1 MLRIFSP
8 TDKTYTTNG
17 DKVIQPLKATVHK
30 EDNDA
35 YYLDLACGT
44 EYLAW
49 IKSGNIIVAD
59 TPQGAQPF
67 RILNPEI
74 THTKITCKCNHVFY
88 DSANYLIA
96 DSYVVDSTCNQALDH
111 LNAATEP
118 KSPFR
123 TVSDINTINSFRCV
137 RKSLYDAITT
147 VLGRWG
153 GHLVRDGWT
162 IGIRQSIGADNGV
175 VVRYGK
181 NLKTITATY
190 DWSDVCTKLLPE
202 GSDGILLNALDS
214 KQSIYMEAPKQYDL
228 PYVKTVQF
236 SQSDIKQENYKTP
249 DGKDDET
256 AYKRALI
263 ADLRQQAQKYLE
275 DNCVPKVNYKM
286 SANLEKITDIGDTI
300 EVIDE
305 RMGLD
310 MMTNVISFEYD
321 CIQGRYTSIEFGTFK
336 QTLSGL
342 MGTVQQTAT
351 NAAQQINNQTVS
363 TINGK
368 LNESEAKINSVLGGS
383 YVIYDGEQILVVDSL
398 PKESAHNVL
407 RINSTGISFSSNGIS
422 GDFTSAWTIDGTFN
436 MQSINVIN
444 LVADLIKGGTLTLGG
459 QDNSNGVMLVKS
471 AAGATLGR
479 LDNSGLTMWA
489 QDGSHIVISA
499 ANGLTG
505 YDSADKITYTARN
518 GVFSMSNGYVE
529 EDLTVGGKL
538 KMGEDAF
545 LTSAGAYPVG
555 AIYLSVND
563 TDPASLFGGT
573 WERISQGQSL
583 LGAGPNAL
591 AVNMWKRVS

>member
-1 MLRIFSP
+1 MLRIFSS

-17 DKVIQPLKATVHK
+17 DKVIQPLKATVRK

-35 YYLDLACGT
+35 YYLDLTCGT
-44 EYLAW
+44 EYLQW

-111 LNAATEP
+111 LNTATEP
-118 KSPFR
+118 KSPFK
-123 TVSDINTINSFRCV
+123 TISDINTINSFRCV
-137 RKSLYDAITT
+137 RKSLYEAITT
-147 VLGRWG
+147 VLERWG

-181 NLKTITATY
+181 NLKSIEASY
-190 DWSDVCTKLLPE
+190 DWSDVCTKILPE
-202 GSDGILLNALDS
+202 GANGLLLNALDG
-214 KQSIYMEAPKQYDL
+214 KQSIYMESSTKYDI
-228 PYVKTVQF
+228 PYCKTVQF
-236 SQSDIKQENYKTP
+236 SQSDIKQEDYKTP
-249 DGKDDET
+249 DGKHNDET
-256 AYKRALI
+256 AYKRACL
-263 ADLRQQAQKYLE
+263 ADLRQQAQKYLD

-286 SANLEKITDIGDTI
+286 SANLEKVTDIGDTI

-310 MMTNVISFEYD
+310 MLTHVISFEYD
-321 CIQGRYTSIEFGTFK
+321 CIQGRYTSIEFGNFK

-351 NAAQQINNQTVS
+351 DAAQAVNSQIVTTV
-363 TINGK
+363 NDR
-368 LNESEAKINSVLGGS
+368 LNESENKINNLYGGS

-407 RINSTGISFSSNGIS
+407 RINSAGIGFSSSGIS
-422 GDFTSAWTIDGTFN
+422 GSFTSAWTIDGTLN
-436 MQSINVIN
+436 MQNINVIN

-459 QDNSNGVMLVKS
+459 QDNGNGVMLVKS

-479 LDNSGLTMWA
+479 LDNGGLTMWA

-505 YDSADKITYTARN
+505 YDSVNKITYTARN
-518 GVFSMSNGYVE
+518 GVFSMRNGYVE
-529 EDLTVGGKL
+529 EGLAVGGKL
-538 KMGEDAF
+538 KIVPVTSGDNNGVAF
-545 LTSAGAYPVG
+545 VA
-555 AIYLSVND
+555 LS
-563 TDPASLFGGT
+563 
-573 WERISQGQSL
+573 
-583 LGAGPNAL
+583 
-591 AVNMWKRVS
+591 

>member
-30 EDNDA
+30 EDNDS

-44 EYLAW
+44 EYLPW

-111 LNAATEP
+111 LNTATEP
-118 KSPFR
+118 RSPFR
-123 TVSDINTINSFRCV
+123 TVSDINTISSFRCV
-137 RKSLYDAITT
+137 RKSLYEAITT
-147 VLGRWG
+147 VLERWG

-181 NLKTITATY
+181 NLKSIEASY
-190 DWSDVCTKLLPE
+190 DWGDVCTKILPE
-202 GSDGILLNALDS
+202 GANGLLLNALDG
-214 KQSIYMEAPKQYDL
+214 KQSIYMESSTQYDI
-228 PYVKTVQF
+228 PYCKTVQF
-236 SQSDIKQENYKTP
+236 SQSDIKQENYKTA
-249 DGKDDET
+249 DGKNDET
-256 AYKRALI
+256 AYKRVCL

-275 DNCVPKVNYKM
+275 ENCVPKVNYKM

-310 MMTNVISFEYD
+310 MMTHVISFEFD
-321 CIQGRYTSIEFGTFK
+321 CIQQRYTSIEFGTFK

-351 NAAQQINNQTVS
+351 DAAQAASSSIATTVKARLDESESKINNLV
-363 TINGK
+363 
-368 LNESEAKINSVLGGS
+368 GGS
-383 YVIYDGEQILVVDSL
+383 YVLYDGEQILVVDSL

-407 RINSTGISFSSNGIS
+407 RINSAGIGFSSSGINGS
-422 GDFTSAWTIDGTFN
+422 FTSAWTIDGTLN
-436 MQSINVIN
+436 MQDINVIN

-459 QDNSNGVMLVKS
+459 QDNGNGVMLVKS
-471 AAGATLGR
+471 GAGATLGR

-489 QDGSHIVISA
+489 QDGSHIVVSA

-505 YDSADKITYTARN
+505 YDSANRITYTARN
-518 GVFSMSNGYVE
+518 GVFSMRNGYVE
-529 EDLTVGGKL
+529 EGLAVGGKL
-538 KMGEDAF
+538 KIVPVTSGDNTGVAF
-545 LTSAGAYPVG
+545 VA
-555 AIYLSVND
+555 LS
-563 TDPASLFGGT
+563 
-573 WERISQGQSL
+573 
-583 LGAGPNAL
+583 
-591 AVNMWKRVS
+591 

>member
-1 MLRIFSP
+1 MLRIFRP

-17 DKVIQPLKATVHK
+17 DKVIQPLKATVRK

-35 YYLDLACGT
+35 YYLDLTCGT
-44 EYLAW
+44 EYLPW

-111 LNAATEP
+111 LNTATEP
-118 KSPFR
+118 KSPFK
-123 TVSDINTINSFRCV
+123 TISDIPTINSFRCV
-137 RKSLYDAITT
+137 RKSLYEAITT
-147 VLGRWG
+147 VLERWG

-181 NLKTITATY
+181 NLKSIEASY

-202 GSDGILLNALDS
+202 GANGLLLNALDS
-214 KQSIYMEAPKQYDL
+214 SQSIYMESSTQYDV
-228 PYVKTVQF
+228 PYCKTVQF
-236 SQSDIKQENYKTP
+236 SQSDIKQEDYKTP
-249 DGKDDET
+249 DGKHNDET
-256 AYKRALI
+256 AYKRACL
-263 ADLRQQAQKYLE
+263 ADLRQQAQKYLDE
-275 DNCVPKVNYKM
+275 NCVPKVNYKM
-286 SANLEKITDIGDTI
+286 AANLEKITDIGDTI

-321 CIQGRYTSIEFGTFK
+321 CIQRRYTSIEFGTFK

-351 NAAQQINNQTVS
+351 DAAHAVNSSIVTTVADR
-363 TINGK
+363 I
-368 LNESEAKINSVLGGS
+368 NESENKITNLVGGS

-407 RINSTGISFSSNGIS
+407 RINSAGIGFSSSGIS
-422 GDFTSAWTIDGTFN
+422 GGFTSAWTIDGTLN
-436 MQSINVIN
+436 MQDINVIN

-459 QDNSNGVMLVKS
+459 QDNGNGVMLIKS

-479 LDNSGLTMWA
+479 MDNSGLTMWA

-499 ANGLTG
+499 TNGLTG
-505 YDSADKITYTARN
+505 YDSANKITYTARN
-518 GVFSMSNGYVE
+518 GVFSMRNSYVE
-529 EDLTVGGKL
+529 EGLAVGGRL
-538 KMGEDAF
+538 KIVPVESGDNTGVAF
-545 LTSAGAYPVG
+545 V
-555 AIYLSVND
+555 
-563 TDPASLFGGT
+563 
-573 WERISQGQSL
+573 
-583 LGAGPNAL
+583 AL
-591 AVNMWKRVS
+591 A

>member
-17 DKVIQPLKATVHK
+17 DKVIQPLKATVRK

-35 YYLDLACGT
+35 YYLDLTCGT
-44 EYLAW
+44 EYLQW

-111 LNAATEP
+111 LNTATEP
-118 KSPFR
+118 KSPFK

-137 RKSLYDAITT
+137 RKSLYEAITT
-147 VLGRWG
+147 VLERWG

-162 IGIRQSIGADNGV
+162 IGIRQTIGADNGV

-181 NLKTITATY
+181 NLKSIEASY
-190 DWSDVCTKLLPE
+190 DWSDVCTKILPE
-202 GSDGILLNALDS
+202 GANGLLLNALDG
-214 KQSIYMEAPKQYDL
+214 KQSIYMESSTKYDI
-228 PYVKTVQF
+228 PYCKTVQF
-236 SQSDIKQENYKTP
+236 SQSDIKQEDYKTP
-249 DGKDDET
+249 DGKHNDET
-256 AYKRALI
+256 AYKRACL
-263 ADLRQQAQKYLE
+263 ADLRQQAQKYLD

-310 MMTNVISFEYD
+310 MMTNVISFEFD
-321 CIQGRYTSIEFGTFK
+321 CIQQRYTSIEFGTFK

-351 NAAQQINNQTVS
+351 DAAQAVNSSIVHTVNDRLNEAEDKINN
-363 TINGK
+363 
-368 LNESEAKINSVLGGS
+368 LYGGS

-407 RINSTGISFSSNGIS
+407 RINSAGIGFSSSGIS
-422 GDFTSAWTIDGTFN
+422 GSFTSAWTIDGTLN
-436 MQSINVIN
+436 MQNINVIN

-459 QDNSNGVMLVKS
+459 QDNGNGVMLVKS

-505 YDSADKITYTARN
+505 YDSANKITYTARN
-518 GVFSMSNGYVE
+518 GVFSMRNGYVE
-529 EDLTVGGKL
+529 EGLAVGGKL
-538 KMGEDAF
+538 KIVPVTSGDNNGVAF
-545 LTSAGAYPVG
+545 VA
-555 AIYLSVND
+555 LS
-563 TDPASLFGGT
+563 
-573 WERISQGQSL
+573 
-583 LGAGPNAL
+583 
-591 AVNMWKRVS
+591 

>member
-17 DKVIQPLKATVHK
+17 DKVIQPLKATVRK

-35 YYLDLACGT
+35 YYLDLTCGT
-44 EYLAW
+44 EYLPW

-74 THTKITCKCNHVFY
+74 THTKITCKCNHIFY

-111 LNAATEP
+111 LNTATEP
-118 KSPFR
+118 KSPFK
-123 TVSDINTINSFRCV
+123 TISDINTISSFRCV
-137 RKSLYDAITT
+137 RKSLYEAITT
-147 VLGRWG
+147 VLERWG

-181 NLKTITATY
+181 NLKSIEASY
-190 DWSDVCTKLLPE
+190 DWSDVCTKILPE
-202 GSDGILLNALDS
+202 GANGLLLNALDS
-214 KQSIYMEAPKQYDL
+214 SQSLYMAASTQYDV
-228 PYVKTVQF
+228 PYCKTVQF
-236 SQSDIKQENYKTP
+236 SQSDIKQEDYKTP
-249 DGKDDET
+249 DGKHNDEA
-256 AYKRALI
+256 AYKRACI
-263 ADLRQQAQKYLE
+263 ADLRQQAQKYLDE
-275 DNCVPKVNYKM
+275 HCVPKVNYKM
-286 SANLEKITDIGDTI
+286 AANLEKITDIGDTI

-310 MMTNVISFEYD
+310 MMTNVISFGYD
-321 CIQGRYTSIEFGTFK
+321 CIQQRYTSIEFGTFK

-351 NAAQQINNQTVS
+351 DAAHAVNSSIVTTVNDRIS
-363 TINGK
+363 
-368 LNESEAKINSVLGGS
+368 ESENKITNLVGGS

-407 RINSTGISFSSNGIS
+407 RINSAGIGFSSSGIS
-422 GDFTSAWTIDGTFN
+422 GSFTSAWTIDGTLN
-436 MQSINVIN
+436 MQNINVIN

-459 QDNSNGVMLVKS
+459 QDNGNGVMLVKS

-479 LDNSGLTMWA
+479 MDNGGLTMWA
-489 QDGSHIVISA
+489 TDGSHIVVSA

-505 YDSADKITYTARN
+505 YDSANRITYTARN
-518 GVFSMSNGYVE
+518 GVFSMRNGYIE
-529 EDLTVGGKL
+529 EGLAVGGKL
-538 KMGEDAF
+538 KIVPVTSGENNGVAF
-545 LTSAGAYPVG
+545 VA
-555 AIYLSVND
+555 LS
-563 TDPASLFGGT
+563 
-573 WERISQGQSL
+573 
-583 LGAGPNAL
+583 
-591 AVNMWKRVS
+591 

>member
-44 EYLAW
+44 EYLTW

-111 LNAATEP
+111 LNTATEP
-118 KSPFR
+118 RSPFR
-123 TVSDINTINSFRCV
+123 TVSDINTISSFRCV
-137 RKSLYDAITT
+137 RKSLYEAITT
-147 VLGRWG
+147 VLERWG

-162 IGIRQSIGADNGV
+162 IGIRESVGADNGV

-181 NLKTITATY
+181 NLKSIEASY
-190 DWSDVCTKLLPE
+190 DWGDVCTKILPE
-202 GSDGILLNALDS
+202 GANGLLLNALDG
-214 KQSIYMEAPKQYDL
+214 KQSIYMESSTQYDI
-228 PYVKTVQF
+228 PYCKTVQF
-236 SQSDIKQENYKTP
+236 RQSDIKQENYKTA
-249 DGKDDET
+249 DGKNDET
-256 AYKRALI
+256 AYKRACL

-275 DNCVPKVNYKM
+275 ENCVPKANYKM
-286 SANLEKITDIGDTI
+286 AANLEKITDIGDTI

-310 MMTNVISFEYD
+310 MMTHVISFEFD
-321 CIQGRYTSIEFGTFK
+321 CIQQRYTSIEFGTFK

-351 NAAQQINNQTVS
+351 DAAQAASSSIATTV
-363 TINGK
+363 K
-368 LNESEAKINSVLGGS
+368 ARLDESESKITNLVGGS
-383 YVIYDGEQILVVDSL
+383 YVLYDGEQILVVDSL

-407 RINSTGISFSSNGIS
+407 RINSAGIGFSSSGINGS
-422 GDFTSAWTIDGTFN
+422 FTSAWTIDGTLN
-436 MQSINVIN
+436 MQNINVIN

-459 QDNSNGVMLVKS
+459 QDNGNGVMLVKS

-479 LDNSGLTMWA
+479 MDNSGLTMWA
-489 QDGSHIVISA
+489 TDGSHIVVSA

-505 YDSADKITYTARN
+505 YDSANRITYTARN
-518 GVFSMSNGYVE
+518 GVFSMRNGYVE
-529 EDLTVGGKL
+529 EGLAIGGKL
-538 KMGEDAF
+538 KIVPVTSGDNDGVAF
-545 LTSAGAYPVG
+545 VA
-555 AIYLSVND
+555 LS
-563 TDPASLFGGT
+563 
-573 WERISQGQSL
+573 
-583 LGAGPNAL
+583 
-591 AVNMWKRVS
+591 

>member
-17 DKVIQPLKATVHK
+17 DKVIQPLKATVRK

-74 THTKITCKCNHVFY
+74 THTKITCKCQHVFF

-118 KSPFR
+118 RSPFR
-123 TVSDINTINSFRCV
+123 TVSDINTISSFRCV
-137 RKSLYDAITT
+137 RKSLYEAITT

-249 DGKDDET
+249 DGKHNDET
-256 AYKRALI
+256 AYKKALI
-263 ADLRQQAQKYLE
+263 ADLRQQAQKYLDE
-275 DNCVPKVNYKM
+275 NCVPKVNYKM

-310 MMTNVISFEYD
+310 MLTNVISFEYD
-321 CIQGRYTSIEFGTFK
+321 CIQQRYTSIEFGNFK

-351 NAAQQINNQTVS
+351 DAAQAVNSSIVTTVNAKLDESESKINNIFS
-363 TINGK
+363 
-368 LNESEAKINSVLGGS
+368 GS

-407 RINSTGISFSSNGIS
+407 RINSAGIGFSSSGIN
-422 GDFTSAWTIDGTFN
+422 GDFTSAWTIDGTLNKQF
-436 MQSINVIN
+436 
-444 LVADLIKGGTLTLGG
+444 T
-459 QDNSNGVMLVKS
+459 
-471 AAGATLGR
+471 AAG
-479 LDNSGLTMWA
+479 
-489 QDGSHIVISA
+489 V
-499 ANGLTG
+499 
-505 YDSADKITYTARN
+505 
-518 GVFSMSNGYVE
+518 
-529 EDLTVGGKL
+529 
-538 KMGEDAF
+538 
-545 LTSAGAYPVG
+545 YPVG
-555 AIYLSVND
+555 SIYLSVNN
-563 TDPASLFGGT
+563 TDPATLFGGT
-573 WERISQGQSL
+573 WERIGGRFL
-583 LGAGPNAL
+583 LGADDTYAAGSTGGEAEHTLTIDEMPKHNHEIDNLNASGNATPYMTVQAQDNKGYGGNVQTMFAGGGKPHNNL
-591 AVNMWKRVS
+591 PPYLTVFMWKRVS

>member
-1 MLRIFSP
+1 MLRIFKP
-8 TDKTYTTNG
+8 TDKDYRTNG
-17 DKVIQPLKATVHK
+17 DKVIQPLKATVTK

-35 YYLDLACGT
+35 YYLDLTCGT
-44 EYLAW
+44 EYLPW

-111 LNAATEP
+111 LNTATEP

-123 TVSDINTINSFRCV
+123 TISDIPTINSFRCV
-137 RKSLYDAITT
+137 RKSLYEAITT
-147 VLGRWG
+147 VLERWG
-153 GHLVRDGWT
+153 GHLVRDGWA

-181 NLKTITATY
+181 NLKSIEASY
-190 DWSDVCTKLLPE
+190 DWSAVCTKILPE
-202 GSDGILLNALDS
+202 GANGLLLNALDG
-214 KQSIYMEAPKQYDL
+214 KQSIYMESSTQYDI
-228 PYVKTVQF
+228 PYCKTVQF
-236 SQSDIKQENYKTP
+236 SQSDIKQEDYKTP
-249 DGKDDET
+249 DGKHNDEA
-256 AYKRALI
+256 AYKRACL
-263 ADLRQQAQKYLE
+263 ADLRQQAQKYLNE
-275 DNCVPKVNYKM
+275 NCVPKVNYKM
-286 SANLEKITDIGDTI
+286 SANLEKVTDIGDTI

-351 NAAQQINNQTVS
+351 DAAHAVNSSIVTTVNDRIS
-363 TINGK
+363 
-368 LNESEAKINSVLGGS
+368 ESENKITNLVGGS

-407 RINSTGISFSSNGIS
+407 RINSAGIGFSSSGIS
-422 GDFTSAWTIDGTFN
+422 GSFTSAWTIDGTLN
-436 MQSINVIN
+436 MQDINVIN

-459 QDNSNGVMLVKS
+459 QDNGNGVMLVKS

-479 LDNSGLTMWA
+479 MDNGGLTMWA
-489 QDGSHIVISA
+489 TDGSHIVVSA
-499 ANGLTG
+499 DNGLTG
-505 YDSADKITYTARN
+505 YDSANRITYTARN
-518 GVFSMSNGYVE
+518 GVFSMRNGYVE
-529 EDLTVGGKL
+529 EGLAVGGKL
-538 KMGEDAF
+538 KIVPVASGDNNGVAF
-545 LTSAGAYPVG
+545 VA
-555 AIYLSVND
+555 LS
-563 TDPASLFGGT
+563 
-573 WERISQGQSL
+573 
-583 LGAGPNAL
+583 
-591 AVNMWKRVS
+591 

>member
-17 DKVIQPLKATVHK
+17 DKVIQPLKATVRK

-35 YYLDLACGT
+35 YYLDLTCGT
-44 EYLAW
+44 EYLPW

-111 LNAATEP
+111 LNTATEP
-118 KSPFR
+118 KSPFE
-123 TVSDINTINSFRCV
+123 TVSDINTISSFRCV
-137 RKSLYDAITT
+137 RKSLYEAITT
-147 VLGRWG
+147 VLERWG

-181 NLKTITATY
+181 NLKSIEASY
-190 DWSDVCTKLLPE
+190 DWGDVCTKILPE
-202 GSDGILLNALDS
+202 GANGLLLNALDS
-214 KQSIYMEAPKQYDL
+214 KQSIYIESSTQYDI
-228 PYVKTVQF
+228 PYCKTVQF
-236 SQSDIKQENYKTP
+236 SQSDIKQENYKTA
-249 DGKDDET
+249 DGKNDET
-256 AYKRALI
+256 AYKRACL

-275 DNCVPKVNYKM
+275 ENCVPKANYKM
-286 SANLEKITDIGDTI
+286 AANLEKITDIGDTI

-310 MMTNVISFEYD
+310 MMTHVISFEFD
-321 CIQGRYTSIEFGTFK
+321 CIQQRYTSIEFGTFK

-351 NAAQQINNQTVS
+351 DAAQAASSSIATTVKARLDESESKINNLV
-363 TINGK
+363 
-368 LNESEAKINSVLGGS
+368 GGS
-383 YVIYDGEQILVVDSL
+383 YVLYDGEQILVVDSL
-398 PKESAHNVL
+398 PKESAHNAL
-407 RINSTGISFSSNGIS
+407 RINSAGIGFSSSGINGS
-422 GDFTSAWTIDGTFN
+422 FTSAWTIDGTLN
-436 MQSINVIN
+436 MQNVNVIN

-459 QDNSNGVMLVKS
+459 QDNGNGVMLVKS

-505 YDSADKITYTARN
+505 YDPANKITYTARN
-518 GVFSMSNGYVE
+518 GVFSMRNGYVE
-529 EDLTVGGKL
+529 EGLAVGGKL
-538 KMGEDAF
+538 KIVPVTSGDNTGVAF
-545 LTSAGAYPVG
+545 VA
-555 AIYLSVND
+555 LS
-563 TDPASLFGGT
+563 
-573 WERISQGQSL
+573 
-583 LGAGPNAL
+583 
-591 AVNMWKRVS
+591 

>member
-17 DKVIQPLKATVHK
+17 DKVIQPLKATVRK

-35 YYLDLACGT
+35 YYLDLTCGT
-44 EYLAW
+44 EYLPW

-74 THTKITCKCNHVFY
+74 THTKITCKCNHIFY

-111 LNAATEP
+111 LNTATEP
-118 KSPFR
+118 KSPFK
-123 TVSDINTINSFRCV
+123 TISDINTISSFRCV
-137 RKSLYDAITT
+137 RKSLYEAITT
-147 VLGRWG
+147 VLERWG

-181 NLKTITATY
+181 NLKSIEASY
-190 DWSDVCTKLLPE
+190 DWSDVCTKILPE
-202 GSDGILLNALDS
+202 GANGLLLNALDG
-214 KQSIYMEAPKQYDL
+214 KQSIYMESSTQYDI
-228 PYVKTVQF
+228 PYCKTVQF
-236 SQSDIKQENYKTP
+236 SQSDIKQEDYKTP
-249 DGKDDET
+249 DGKHNDET
-256 AYKRALI
+256 AYKRACL
-263 ADLRQQAQKYLE
+263 ADLRQQAQKYLNE
-275 DNCVPKVNYKM
+275 NCVPKVNYKM
-286 SANLEKITDIGDTI
+286 SANLEKVTDIGDTI

-310 MMTNVISFEYD
+310 MMTNVISFEFD
-321 CIQGRYTSIEFGTFK
+321 CIQQRYTSIEFGTFK

-351 NAAQQINNQTVS
+351 DAAHAVNSSIVTTVNDR
-363 TINGK
+363 IK
-368 LNESEAKINSVLGGS
+368 ESESKITNLTGGS

-407 RINSTGISFSSNGIS
+407 RINSAGIGFSSSGIS
-422 GDFTSAWTIDGTFN
+422 GSFTSAWAIDGTLN
-436 MQSINVIN
+436 MQNINVIN

-459 QDNSNGVMLVKS
+459 QDNGNGVMLVKS

-479 LDNSGLTMWA
+479 MDNGGLTMWA
-489 QDGSHIVISA
+489 TDGSHIVVSA

-505 YDSADKITYTARN
+505 YDSANRITYTARN
-518 GVFSMSNGYVE
+518 GVFSMRNGYIE
-529 EDLTVGGKL
+529 EGLAVGGKL
-538 KMGEDAF
+538 KIVPVASGDNNGVAF
-545 LTSAGAYPVG
+545 VA
-555 AIYLSVND
+555 LS
-563 TDPASLFGGT
+563 
-573 WERISQGQSL
+573 
-583 LGAGPNAL
+583 
-591 AVNMWKRVS
+591 

>member
-111 LNAATEP
+111 LNTATEP
-118 KSPFR
+118 KSPFE
-123 TVSDINTINSFRCV
+123 TVSDINTISSFRCV
-137 RKSLYDAITT
+137 RKSLYEAITT
-147 VLGRWG
+147 VLERWG

-162 IGIRQSIGADNGV
+162 IGIRESIGADNGV

-181 NLKTITATY
+181 NLKSIEASY
-190 DWSDVCTKLLPE
+190 DWGDVCTKILPE
-202 GSDGILLNALDS
+202 GANGLLLNALDS
-214 KQSIYMEAPKQYDL
+214 KQSIYMESSTQYDI
-228 PYVKTVQF
+228 PYCKTVQF
-236 SQSDIKQENYKTP
+236 SQSDIKQENYKTA
-249 DGKDDET
+249 DGKNDET
-256 AYKRALI
+256 AYKRACLD
-263 ADLRQQAQKYLE
+263 DLRQQAQKYLE
-275 DNCVPKVNYKM
+275 ENCVPKVNYKM
-286 SANLEKITDIGDTI
+286 AANLEKITDIGDTI

-310 MMTNVISFEYD
+310 MMTHVISFEFD
-321 CIQGRYTSIEFGTFK
+321 CIQQRYTSIEFGTFK

-351 NAAQQINNQTVS
+351 DAAQAASSSIATTV
-363 TINGK
+363 K
-368 LNESEAKINSVLGGS
+368 ARLDESESKITNLVGGS
-383 YVIYDGEQILVVDSL
+383 YVLYDGEQILVVDSL

-407 RINSTGISFSSNGIS
+407 RINSAGIGFSSSGINGS
-422 GDFTSAWTIDGTFN
+422 FTSAWTIDGTLN
-436 MQSINVIN
+436 MQNVNVIN

-459 QDNSNGVMLVKS
+459 QDNGNGVMLVKS

-479 LDNSGLTMWA
+479 MDNSGLTMWA
-489 QDGSHIVISA
+489 TDGSHIVVSA

-505 YDSADKITYTARN
+505 YDSANRITYTARG
-518 GVFSMSNGYVE
+518 GVFSMRNGYVE
-529 EDLTVGGKL
+529 EGLAVGGKL
-538 KMGEDAF
+538 KIVPVTSGDNTGVAF
-545 LTSAGAYPVG
+545 VA
-555 AIYLSVND
+555 LS
-563 TDPASLFGGT
+563 
-573 WERISQGQSL
+573 
-583 LGAGPNAL
+583 
-591 AVNMWKRVS
+591 

>member
-17 DKVIQPLKATVHK
+17 DKVIQPLKATVRK

-35 YYLDLACGT
+35 YYLDLTCGT
-44 EYLAW
+44 EYLPW

-74 THTKITCKCNHVFY
+74 THTKITCKCNHIFY

-111 LNAATEP
+111 LNTATEP
-118 KSPFR
+118 KSPFK
-123 TVSDINTINSFRCV
+123 TISDINTISSFRCV
-137 RKSLYDAITT
+137 RKSLYEAITT
-147 VLGRWG
+147 VLERWG

-181 NLKTITATY
+181 NLKSIEASY
-190 DWSDVCTKLLPE
+190 DWSDVCTKILPE
-202 GSDGILLNALDS
+202 GANGLLLNALDG
-214 KQSIYMEAPKQYDL
+214 KQSIYMESSTQYDI
-228 PYVKTVQF
+228 PYCKTVQF
-236 SQSDIKQENYKTP
+236 SQSDIKQEDYKTP
-249 DGKDDET
+249 DGKHNDET
-256 AYKRALI
+256 AYKRACL
-263 ADLRQQAQKYLE
+263 ADLRQQAQKYLNE
-275 DNCVPKVNYKM
+275 NCVPKVNYKM

-310 MMTNVISFEYD
+310 MMTNVISFEFD
-321 CIQGRYTSIEFGTFK
+321 CIQQRYTSIEFGTFK

-351 NAAQQINNQTVS
+351 DAAHAVNSSIVTTVNDR
-363 TINGK
+363 IK
-368 LNESEAKINSVLGGS
+368 ESESKITNLTGGS
-383 YVIYDGEQILVVDSL
+383 YAIYDGEQILVVDSL

-407 RINSTGISFSSNGIS
+407 RINSAGIGFSSSGIS
-422 GDFTSAWTIDGTFN
+422 GSFTSAWTIDGTLN
-436 MQSINVIN
+436 MQDINVIN

-459 QDNSNGVMLVKS
+459 QDNGNGVMLVKS
-471 AAGATLGR
+471 AAGAPLGR
-479 LDNSGLTMWA
+479 MDNGGLTMWA
-489 QDGSHIVISA
+489 TDGSHIVVSA

-505 YDSADKITYTARN
+505 YDSANRITYTARN
-518 GVFSMSNGYVE
+518 GVFSMRNGYVE
-529 EDLTVGGKL
+529 EGLAVGGKL
-538 KMGEDAF
+538 KIVPVASGDNNGVAF
-545 LTSAGAYPVG
+545 VA
-555 AIYLSVND
+555 LS
-563 TDPASLFGGT
+563 
-573 WERISQGQSL
+573 
-583 LGAGPNAL
+583 
-591 AVNMWKRVS
+591 

>member
-17 DKVIQPLKATVHK
+17 DKVIQPLKATVRK

-44 EYLAW
+44 EYLQW

-74 THTKITCKCNHVFY
+74 THTKITCKCNHIFY

-111 LNAATEP
+111 LNTATEP
-118 KSPFR
+118 KSPFK
-123 TVSDINTINSFRCV
+123 TISDIPTINSFRCV
-137 RKSLYDAITT
+137 RKSLYEAITT
-147 VLGRWG
+147 VLERWG

-162 IGIRQSIGADNGV
+162 IDIRQSIGADNGV

-181 NLKTITATY
+181 NLKSIEASY
-190 DWSDVCTKLLPE
+190 DWSDVCTKILPE
-202 GSDGILLNALDS
+202 GANGLLLNALDS
-214 KQSIYMEAPKQYDL
+214 KQSIYMESSTQYNL
-228 PYVKTVQF
+228 PYCKTVQF
-236 SQSDIKQENYKTP
+236 SQSDIKQEDYKTP
-249 DGKDDET
+249 DGKHNDET
-256 AYKRALI
+256 AYKRACL
-263 ADLRQQAQKYLE
+263 ADLRQQAQKYLDE
-275 DNCVPKVNYKM
+275 NCVPKVNYKM

-310 MMTNVISFEYD
+310 MMTNVISFEWD

-342 MGTVQQTAT
+342 MGSVQQTAT
-351 NAAQQINNQTVS
+351 DAAQAVNSSIVTTV
-363 TINGK
+363 NDR
-368 LNESEAKINSVLGGS
+368 LNESESKINNLYGGS

-407 RINSTGISFSSNGIS
+407 RINSAGIGFSSSGINGN
-422 GDFTSAWTIDGTFN
+422 FTSAWTIDGTLN
-436 MQSINVIN
+436 MQNINVIN

-459 QDNSNGVMLVKS
+459 QDNGNGLMLVKS

-505 YDSADKITYTARN
+505 YDSANKITYTARN
-518 GVFSMSNGYVE
+518 GVFSMRNGYVE
-529 EDLTVGGKL
+529 EGLAVGGKL
-538 KMGEDAF
+538 KIVPVTSGDNNGVAF
-545 LTSAGAYPVG
+545 VA
-555 AIYLSVND
+555 LS
-563 TDPASLFGGT
+563 
-573 WERISQGQSL
+573 
-583 LGAGPNAL
+583 
-591 AVNMWKRVS
+591 

>member
-1 MLRIFSP
+1 MLRIFKP
-8 TDKTYTTNG
+8 TDKDYRTNG
-17 DKVIQPLKATVHK
+17 DKVIQPLKATVTK

-35 YYLDLACGT
+35 YYLDLTCGT
-44 EYLAW
+44 EYLPW

-111 LNAATEP
+111 LNTATEP
-118 KSPFR
+118 KSPFK
-123 TVSDINTINSFRCV
+123 TISDINTISSFRCV
-137 RKSLYDAITT
+137 RKSLYEAITT
-147 VLGRWG
+147 VLERWG
-153 GHLVRDGWT
+153 GHLVRDGWA

-181 NLKTITATY
+181 NLKSIEASY
-190 DWSDVCTKLLPE
+190 DWSAVCTKILPE
-202 GSDGILLNALDS
+202 GANGLLLNALDG
-214 KQSIYMEAPKQYDL
+214 KQSIYMESSTQYDI
-228 PYVKTVQF
+228 PYCKTVQF
-236 SQSDIKQENYKTP
+236 SQSDIKQEDYKTP
-249 DGKDDET
+249 DGKHNDET
-256 AYKRALI
+256 AYKRACL
-263 ADLRQQAQKYLE
+263 ADLRQQAQKYLDE
-275 DNCVPKVNYKM
+275 NCVPKVNYKM
-286 SANLEKITDIGDTI
+286 SANLEKVTDIGDTI

-351 NAAQQINNQTVS
+351 DAAHAVNSSIVTTVNDRIS
-363 TINGK
+363 
-368 LNESEAKINSVLGGS
+368 ESENKITNLVGGS

-407 RINSTGISFSSNGIS
+407 RINSAGIGFSSSGIS
-422 GDFTSAWTIDGTFN
+422 GSFTSAWAIDGTLN
-436 MQSINVIN
+436 MQNINVIN

-459 QDNSNGVMLVKS
+459 QDNGNGVMLVKS

-489 QDGSHIVISA
+489 QDGSHISVSA

-505 YDSADKITYTARN
+505 YDSANRITYTARN
-518 GVFSMSNGYVE
+518 GVFSMRNGYVE
-529 EDLTVGGKL
+529 EGLAVGGKL
-538 KMGEDAF
+538 KIVPVTSGDNTGVAF
-545 LTSAGAYPVG
+545 VA
-555 AIYLSVND
+555 LS
-563 TDPASLFGGT
+563 
-573 WERISQGQSL
+573 
-583 LGAGPNAL
+583 
-591 AVNMWKRVS
+591 

>member
-88 DSANYLIA
+88 DSANYLIS

-147 VLGRWG
+147 VLERWG

-190 DWSDVCTKLLPE
+190 DWSGVCTKILPE
-202 GSDGILLNALDS
+202 GANGLLLNALDS
-214 KQSIYMEAPKQYDL
+214 SQSIYMESSTQYDV
-228 PYVKTVQF
+228 PYCKTVQF
-236 SQSDIKQENYKTP
+236 SQSDIKQEDYKTP
-249 DGKDDET
+249 DGKHNDET
-256 AYKRALI
+256 AYKRACL

-275 DNCVPKVNYKM
+275 ENCVPKANYKM
-286 SANLEKITDIGDTI
+286 AANLEKITDIGDTI

-310 MMTNVISFEYD
+310 MMTHVISFEFD
-321 CIQGRYTSIEFGTFK
+321 CIQQRYTSIEFGTFK

-351 NAAQQINNQTVS
+351 DAAQAASSSIATTV
-363 TINGK
+363 K
-368 LNESEAKINSVLGGS
+368 ARLDESESKITNLVGGS
-383 YVIYDGEQILVVDSL
+383 YVLYDGEQILVVDSL

-407 RINSTGISFSSNGIS
+407 RINSAGIGFSSSGINGS
-422 GDFTSAWTIDGTFN
+422 FTSAWTIDGTLN
-436 MQSINVIN
+436 MQNVNVIN

-459 QDNSNGVMLVKS
+459 QDNGNGVMLVKS

-479 LDNSGLTMWA
+479 MDNSGLTMWA
-489 QDGSHIVISA
+489 QDGSHIVVSA

-505 YDSADKITYTARN
+505 YDSANRITYTARN
-518 GVFSMSNGYVE
+518 GVFSMRNGYVE
-529 EDLTVGGKL
+529 EGLAVGGKL
-538 KMGEDAF
+538 KIVPVTSGDNTGVAF
-545 LTSAGAYPVG
+545 VA
-555 AIYLSVND
+555 LS
-563 TDPASLFGGT
+563 
-573 WERISQGQSL
+573 
-583 LGAGPNAL
+583 
-591 AVNMWKRVS
+591 

>member
-44 EYLAW
+44 EYLTW

-111 LNAATEP
+111 LNTATEP
-118 KSPFR
+118 KSPFE
-123 TVSDINTINSFRCV
+123 TVSDINTISSFRCV
-137 RKSLYDAITT
+137 RKSLYEAITT
-147 VLGRWG
+147 VLERWG

-162 IGIRQSIGADNGV
+162 IGIRESIGADNGV

-181 NLKTITATY
+181 NLKSIEASY
-190 DWSDVCTKLLPE
+190 DWGDVCTKILPE
-202 GSDGILLNALDS
+202 GANGLLLNALDG
-214 KQSIYMEAPKQYDL
+214 KQSIYIESSTQYDI
-228 PYVKTVQF
+228 PYCKTVQF
-236 SQSDIKQENYKTP
+236 SQSDIKQENYKTA
-249 DGKDDET
+249 DGKNDET
-256 AYKRALI
+256 AYKRACLD
-263 ADLRQQAQKYLE
+263 DLRQQAQKYLE
-275 DNCVPKVNYKM
+275 ENCVPKVNYKM
-286 SANLEKITDIGDTI
+286 AANLEKITDIGDTI

-310 MMTNVISFEYD
+310 MMTHVISFEFD
-321 CIQGRYTSIEFGTFK
+321 CIQQRYTSIEFGTFK

-351 NAAQQINNQTVS
+351 DAAQAASSSIATTV
-363 TINGK
+363 K
-368 LNESEAKINSVLGGS
+368 ARLDESESKITNLVGGS
-383 YVIYDGEQILVVDSL
+383 YVLYDGEQILVVDSL

-407 RINSTGISFSSNGIS
+407 RINSAGIGFSSSGINGS
-422 GDFTSAWTIDGTFN
+422 FTSAWTIDGTLN
-436 MQSINVIN
+436 MQNINVIN

-459 QDNSNGVMLVKS
+459 QDNGNGVMLVKS

-479 LDNSGLTMWA
+479 MDNSGLTMWA
-489 QDGSHIVISA
+489 TDGSHIVVSA

-505 YDSADKITYTARN
+505 YDSANRITYTARN
-518 GVFSMSNGYVE
+518 GVFSMRNGYVE
-529 EDLTVGGKL
+529 EGLAIGGKL
-538 KMGEDAF
+538 KIVPVTSGDNDGVAF
-545 LTSAGAYPVG
+545 VA
-555 AIYLSVND
+555 LS
-563 TDPASLFGGT
+563 
-573 WERISQGQSL
+573 
-583 LGAGPNAL
+583 
-591 AVNMWKRVS
+591 

>member
-17 DKVIQPLKATVHK
+17 DKVIQPLKATVRK

-35 YYLDLACGT
+35 YYLDLTCGT
-44 EYLAW
+44 EYLPW

-74 THTKITCKCNHVFY
+74 THTKITCKCNHIFY

-111 LNAATEP
+111 LNTATEP
-118 KSPFR
+118 KSPFK
-123 TVSDINTINSFRCV
+123 TISDINTISSFRCV
-137 RKSLYDAITT
+137 RKSLYEAITT
-147 VLGRWG
+147 VLERWG
-153 GHLVRDGWT
+153 GHLVRDGWA

-181 NLKTITATY
+181 NLKSIEASY
-190 DWSDVCTKLLPE
+190 DWSDVCTKILPE
-202 GSDGILLNALDS
+202 GANGLLLNALDG
-214 KQSIYMEAPKQYDL
+214 KQSIYMESSTQYDI
-228 PYVKTVQF
+228 PYCKTVQF
-236 SQSDIKQENYKTP
+236 SQSDIKQEDYKTP
-249 DGKDDET
+249 DGKHNDET
-256 AYKRALI
+256 AYKRACL
-263 ADLRQQAQKYLE
+263 ADLRQQAQKYLNE
-275 DNCVPKVNYKM
+275 NCVPKVNYKM
-286 SANLEKITDIGDTI
+286 SANLEKVTDIGDTI

-310 MMTNVISFEYD
+310 MMTNVISFEFD
-321 CIQGRYTSIEFGTFK
+321 CIQQRYTSIEFGTFK

-351 NAAQQINNQTVS
+351 DAAQAVNSSIVTTV
-363 TINGK
+363 NDR
-368 LNESEAKINSVLGGS
+368 LNESENKINNLYGGS

-407 RINSTGISFSSNGIS
+407 RINSAGIGFSSSGIDGS
-422 GDFTSAWTIDGTFN
+422 FTSAWTIDGTLN
-436 MQSINVIN
+436 MQDINVIN

-459 QDNSNGVMLVKS
+459 QDNGNGVMLVKS

-479 LDNSGLTMWA
+479 MDNGGLTMWA
-489 QDGSHIVISA
+489 TDGSHIVVSA

-505 YDSADKITYTARN
+505 YDSANRITYTARN
-518 GVFSMSNGYVE
+518 GVFSMRNGYIE
-529 EDLTVGGKL
+529 EGLAVGGKL
-538 KMGEDAF
+538 KIVPVASGDNNGVAF
-545 LTSAGAYPVG
+545 VA
-555 AIYLSVND
+555 LS
-563 TDPASLFGGT
+563 
-573 WERISQGQSL
+573 
-583 LGAGPNAL
+583 
-591 AVNMWKRVS
+591 

>member
-8 TDKTYTTNG
+8 TDKTYIANG

-30 EDNDA
+30 SDNDA
-35 YYLDLACGT
+35 YYLDLTCGT
-44 EYLAW
+44 EYLPW

-74 THTKITCKCNHVFY
+74 THTKITCKCNHIFY

-111 LNAATEP
+111 LNTATEP
-118 KSPFR
+118 KSPFS

-137 RKSLYDAITT
+137 RKSLYEAIQT
-147 VLGRWG
+147 VLERWG
-153 GHLVRDGWT
+153 GHLVRDVWT

-190 DWSDVCTKLLPE
+190 DWSDVCTKILPE
-202 GSDGILLNALDS
+202 GDNGLLLNALDS
-214 KQSIYMEAPKQYDL
+214 KQSLYMEASQQYDI
-228 PYVKTVQF
+228 PYCKTVQF
-236 SQSDIKQENYKTP
+236 SQSDIKQGNYKTA

-256 AYKRALI
+256 AYKRACL
-263 ADLRQQAQKYLE
+263 ADLRQQAQKYLDE
-275 DNCVPKVNYKM
+275 NSVPKVNYKM

-310 MMTNVISFEYD
+310 MLTNVISFEYD

-342 MGTVQQTAT
+342 MSSVQETAT
-351 NAAQQINNQTVS
+351 NTAQQISDKAVS
-363 TINGK
+363 TVNGK
-368 LNESEAKINSVLGGS
+368 LKESEAQINGVLGGS
-383 YVIYDGEQILVVDSL
+383 YVIYDGSQILVVDSL

-407 RINSTGISFSSNGIS
+407 RINSAGIGFSSSGINGS
-422 GDFTSAWTIDGTFN
+422 FTSAWTIDGTLN
-436 MQSINVIN
+436 MQNINVIN

-459 QDNSNGVMLVKS
+459 QDNGNGLMLVKS

-505 YDSADKITYTARN
+505 YDSANKITYTARN
-518 GVFSMSNGYVE
+518 GVFSMRNGYVE
-529 EDLTVGGKL
+529 EGLAVGGKL
-538 KMGEDAF
+538 KIVPVTSGDNDGVAF
-545 LTSAGAYPVG
+545 VA
-555 AIYLSVND
+555 LS
-563 TDPASLFGGT
+563 
-573 WERISQGQSL
+573 
-583 LGAGPNAL
+583 
-591 AVNMWKRVS
+591 

>member
-17 DKVIQPLKATVHK
+17 DKVIQPLKATVRK

-35 YYLDLACGT
+35 YYLDLTCGT
-44 EYLAW
+44 EYLPW

-111 LNAATEP
+111 LNTATEP

-137 RKSLYDAITT
+137 RKSLYEAITT
-147 VLGRWG
+147 VLERWG

-181 NLKTITATY
+181 NLKSIEASY
-190 DWSDVCTKLLPE
+190 DWGDVCTKILPE
-202 GSDGILLNALDS
+202 GANGLLLNALDG
-214 KQSIYMEAPKQYDL
+214 KQSIYMESSAQYDL
-228 PYVKTVQF
+228 PYTKTVQF
-236 SQSDIKQENYKTP
+236 SQSNIKQEDYKTP
-249 DGKDDET
+249 DGKHNDEV
-256 AYKRALI
+256 AYKKALL
-263 ADLRQQAQKYLE
+263 ADLRQQAQKYLDE
-275 DNCVPKVNYKM
+275 NCVPKVNYKM
-286 SANLEKITDIGDTI
+286 SANLENITDIGDTI

-310 MMTNVISFEYD
+310 MMTHVISFEFD
-321 CIQGRYTSIEFGTFK
+321 CIQQRYTSIEFGTFK

-351 NAAQQINNQTVS
+351 DAAQAASSSIATTVKARLDESESKINNLV
-363 TINGK
+363 
-368 LNESEAKINSVLGGS
+368 GGS
-383 YVIYDGEQILVVDSL
+383 YVLYDGEQILVVDSL

-407 RINSTGISFSSNGIS
+407 RINSAGIGFSSSGINGS
-422 GDFTSAWTIDGTFN
+422 FTSAWTIDGTLN
-436 MQSINVIN
+436 MQNINVIN

-459 QDNSNGVMLVKS
+459 QDNGNGVMLVKS

-479 LDNSGLTMWA
+479 MDNGGLTMWA
-489 QDGSHIVISA
+489 TDGSHIVVSA

-505 YDSADKITYTARN
+505 YDSANRITYTARN
-518 GVFSMSNGYVE
+518 GVFSMRNGYVE
-529 EDLTVGGKL
+529 EGLAVGGKL
-538 KMGEDAF
+538 KIVPVTSGDNTGVAF
-545 LTSAGAYPVG
+545 VA
-555 AIYLSVND
+555 LS
-563 TDPASLFGGT
+563 
-573 WERISQGQSL
+573 
-583 LGAGPNAL
+583 
-591 AVNMWKRVS
+591 

>member
-30 EDNDA
+30 SDNDA
-35 YYLDLACGT
+35 YYLDLTCGT
-44 EYLAW
+44 EYLPW

-74 THTKITCKCNHVFY
+74 TYTKITCKCNHCFY

-111 LNAATEP
+111 LNTATEP
-118 KSPFR
+118 KSPFS

-137 RKSLYDAITT
+137 RKSLYEAIQT
-147 VLGRWG
+147 VLERWG

-190 DWSDVCTKLLPE
+190 DWSDVCTKILPE
-202 GSDGILLNALDS
+202 GDNGLLLNALDS
-214 KQSIYMEAPKQYDL
+214 KQSLYMEASQQYDI
-228 PYVKTVQF
+228 PYCKTVQF
-236 SQSDIKQENYKTP
+236 SQSDIKQGNYKTA

-256 AYKRALI
+256 AYKRACL
-263 ADLRQQAQKYLE
+263 ADLRQQAQKYLDE
-275 DNCVPKVNYKM
+275 NSVPKVNYKM

-310 MMTNVISFEYD
+310 MLTHVISFEYD

-342 MGTVQQTAT
+342 MGSVQETAT
-351 NAAQQINNQTVS
+351 NTAQQISDKAVS
-363 TINGK
+363 TVNGK
-368 LNESEAKINSVLGGS
+368 LKESEAQINGVLGGS
-383 YVIYDGEQILVVDSL
+383 YVIYDGSQILVVDSL

-407 RINSTGISFSSNGIS
+407 RINSAGIGFSSSGINGS
-422 GDFTSAWTIDGTFN
+422 FTSAWTIDGTLN
-436 MQSINVIN
+436 MQNINVIN

-459 QDNSNGVMLVKS
+459 QDNGNGVMLVKS

-489 QDGSHIVISA
+489 QDGSHIVVSA

-505 YDSADKITYTARN
+505 YDSANKITYTARN
-518 GVFSMSNGYVE
+518 GIFSMRNGYVE
-529 EDLTVGGKL
+529 EGLAVGGKL
-538 KMGEDAF
+538 KIVPVTSGDNDGVAF
-545 LTSAGAYPVG
+545 VA
-555 AIYLSVND
+555 LS
-563 TDPASLFGGT
+563 
-573 WERISQGQSL
+573 
-583 LGAGPNAL
+583 
-591 AVNMWKRVS
+591 

>member
-1 MLRIFSP
+1 MLRIFKP
-8 TDKTYTTNG
+8 TDKDYRTNG
-17 DKVIQPLKATVHK
+17 DKVIQPLKATVTK

-35 YYLDLACGT
+35 YYLDLTCGT
-44 EYLAW
+44 EYLPW

-74 THTKITCKCNHVFY
+74 THTKITCKCNHIFY

-111 LNAATEP
+111 LNTATEP
-118 KSPFR
+118 KSPFK
-123 TVSDINTINSFRCV
+123 TISDINTISSFRCV
-137 RKSLYDAITT
+137 RKSLYEAITT
-147 VLGRWG
+147 VLERWG

-181 NLKTITATY
+181 NLKSIEASY
-190 DWSDVCTKLLPE
+190 DWSDVCTKILPE
-202 GSDGILLNALDS
+202 GANGLLLNALDG
-214 KQSIYMEAPKQYDL
+214 KQSIYMESSTQYDV
-228 PYVKTVQF
+228 PYCKTVQF
-236 SQSDIKQENYKTP
+236 SQSDIKQEDYKTP
-249 DGKDDET
+249 DGKHNDET
-256 AYKRALI
+256 AYKRACL
-263 ADLRQQAQKYLE
+263 ADLRQQAQKYLDE
-275 DNCVPKVNYKM
+275 NCVPKVNYKM
-286 SANLEKITDIGDTI
+286 AANLERVTDIGDTI

-351 NAAQQINNQTVS
+351 DAAHAVNSSIVT
-363 TINGK
+363 TINDRIK
-368 LNESEAKINSVLGGS
+368 ESESKITNLTGGS

-407 RINSTGISFSSNGIS
+407 RINSAGIGFSSSGIS
-422 GDFTSAWTIDGTFN
+422 GSFTSAWTIDGTLN
-436 MQSINVIN
+436 MQDINVIN

-459 QDNSNGVMLVKS
+459 QDNGNGVMLVKS

-479 LDNSGLTMWA
+479 MDNGGLTMWA
-489 QDGSHIVISA
+489 TDGSHIVVSA
-499 ANGLTG
+499 DNGLTG
-505 YDSADKITYTARN
+505 YDSANRITYTARN
-518 GVFSMSNGYVE
+518 GVFSMRNGYVE
-529 EDLTVGGKL
+529 EGLAVGGKL
-538 KMGEDAF
+538 KIVPVASGDNNGVAF
-545 LTSAGAYPVG
+545 VA
-555 AIYLSVND
+555 LS
-563 TDPASLFGGT
+563 
-573 WERISQGQSL
+573 
-583 LGAGPNAL
+583 
-591 AVNMWKRVS
+591 

>member
-44 EYLAW
+44 EYLTW

-111 LNAATEP
+111 LNTATEP
-118 KSPFR
+118 RSPFR
-123 TVSDINTINSFRCV
+123 TVSDINTISSFRCV
-137 RKSLYDAITT
+137 RKSLYEAITT
-147 VLGRWG
+147 VLERWG

-181 NLKTITATY
+181 NLKSIEASY
-190 DWSDVCTKLLPE
+190 DWGDVCTKILPE
-202 GSDGILLNALDS
+202 GANGLLLNALDS
-214 KQSIYMEAPKQYDL
+214 KQSIYIESSTQYDI
-228 PYVKTVQF
+228 PYCKTVQF
-236 SQSDIKQENYKTP
+236 SQSDIKQENYKTA
-249 DGKDDET
+249 DGKNDET
-256 AYKRALI
+256 AYKRACL

-275 DNCVPKVNYKM
+275 ENCVPKANYKM
-286 SANLEKITDIGDTI
+286 AANLEKITDIGDTI

-310 MMTNVISFEYD
+310 MMTHVISFEFD
-321 CIQGRYTSIEFGTFK
+321 CIQQRYTSIEFGTFK

-351 NAAQQINNQTVS
+351 DAAQAASSSIATTVKARLDESESKINNLV
-363 TINGK
+363 
-368 LNESEAKINSVLGGS
+368 GGS
-383 YVIYDGEQILVVDSL
+383 YVLYDGEQILVVDSL

-407 RINSTGISFSSNGIS
+407 RINSAGIGFSSSGINGS
-422 GDFTSAWTIDGTFN
+422 FTSAWTIDGTLN
-436 MQSINVIN
+436 MQDINVIN

-459 QDNSNGVMLVKS
+459 QDNGNGVMLVKS
-471 AAGATLGR
+471 AAGSTLGR

-489 QDGSHIVISA
+489 TDGSHIVVSA

-505 YDSADKITYTARN
+505 YDSANRITYTARN
-518 GVFSMSNGYVE
+518 GVFSMRNGYIE
-529 EDLTVGGKL
+529 EGLAVGGKL
-538 KMGEDAF
+538 KIVPVTSGDNTGVAF
-545 LTSAGAYPVG
+545 VA
-555 AIYLSVND
+555 LS
-563 TDPASLFGGT
+563 
-573 WERISQGQSL
+573 
-583 LGAGPNAL
+583 
-591 AVNMWKRVS
+591 

>member
-30 EDNDA
+30 SDNDA
-35 YYLDLACGT
+35 YYLDLTCGT
-44 EYLAW
+44 EYLPW

-74 THTKITCKCNHVFY
+74 TYTKITCKCNHCFY

-96 DSYVVDSTCNQALDH
+96 DSYVVDSMCNQALDH
-111 LNAATEP
+111 LNTATEP
-118 KSPFR
+118 KSPFS

-137 RKSLYDAITT
+137 RKSLYEAIQT
-147 VLGRWG
+147 VLERWG

-190 DWSDVCTKLLPE
+190 DWSDVCTKILPE
-202 GSDGILLNALDS
+202 GDNGLLLNALDS
-214 KQSIYMEAPKQYDL
+214 KQSLYMEASQQYDI
-228 PYVKTVQF
+228 PYCKTVQF
-236 SQSDIKQENYKTP
+236 SQSDIKQGNYKTA

-256 AYKRALI
+256 AYKRACL
-263 ADLRQQAQKYLE
+263 ADLRQQAQKYLDE
-275 DNCVPKVNYKM
+275 NSVPKVNYKM

-310 MMTNVISFEYD
+310 MLTHVISFEYD

-342 MGTVQQTAT
+342 MGSVQETAT
-351 NAAQQINNQTVS
+351 NTAQQISDKAVS
-363 TINGK
+363 TVNGK
-368 LNESEAKINSVLGGS
+368 LKESEAQINGVLGGS
-383 YVIYDGEQILVVDSL
+383 YVIYDGSQILVVDSL

-407 RINSTGISFSSNGIS
+407 RINSAGIGFSSSGINGS
-422 GDFTSAWTIDGTFN
+422 FTSAWTIDGTLN
-436 MQSINVIN
+436 MQNINVIN

-459 QDNSNGVMLVKS
+459 QDNGNGVMLVKS

-489 QDGSHIVISA
+489 QDGSHIVVSA

-505 YDSADKITYTARN
+505 YDSANKITYTARN
-518 GVFSMSNGYVE
+518 GVFSMRNGYVE
-529 EDLTVGGKL
+529 EGLAVGGKL
-538 KMGEDAF
+538 KIVPVTSGDNDGVAF
-545 LTSAGAYPVG
+545 VA
-555 AIYLSVND
+555 LS
-563 TDPASLFGGT
+563 
-573 WERISQGQSL
+573 
-583 LGAGPNAL
+583 
-591 AVNMWKRVS
+591 

>member
-17 DKVIQPLKATVHK
+17 DKVIQPLKATVRK

-35 YYLDLACGT
+35 YYLDLTCGT
-44 EYLAW
+44 EYLPW

-111 LNAATEP
+111 LNTATEP
-118 KSPFR
+118 KSPFK
-123 TVSDINTINSFRCV
+123 TISDINTISSFRCV
-137 RKSLYDAITT
+137 RKSLYEAITT
-147 VLGRWG
+147 VLERWG
-153 GHLVRDGWT
+153 GHLVRDGWA

-181 NLKTITATY
+181 NLKSIEASY
-190 DWSDVCTKLLPE
+190 DWSAVCTKILPE
-202 GSDGILLNALDS
+202 GANGLLLNALDG
-214 KQSIYMEAPKQYDL
+214 KQSIYMESSTQYDI
-228 PYVKTVQF
+228 PYCKTVQF
-236 SQSDIKQENYKTP
+236 SQSDIKQEDYKTP
-249 DGKDDET
+249 DGKHNDET
-256 AYKRALI
+256 AYKRACL
-263 ADLRQQAQKYLE
+263 ADLRQQAQKYLDE
-275 DNCVPKVNYKM
+275 NCVPKVNYKM
-286 SANLEKITDIGDTI
+286 SANLEKVTDIGDTI

-351 NAAQQINNQTVS
+351 DAAHAVNSSIVTTVNDRIS
-363 TINGK
+363 
-368 LNESEAKINSVLGGS
+368 ESENKITNLVGGS

-407 RINSTGISFSSNGIS
+407 RINSAGIGFSSSGIS
-422 GDFTSAWTIDGTFN
+422 GSFTSAWAIDGTLD
-436 MQSINVIN
+436 MQNINVIN

-459 QDNSNGVMLVKS
+459 QDNGNGVMLVKS

-479 LDNSGLTMWA
+479 MDNGGLTMWA
-489 QDGSHIVISA
+489 TDGSHIVVSA

-505 YDSADKITYTARN
+505 YDSANRITYTARN
-518 GVFSMSNGYVE
+518 GVFSMRNGYIE
-529 EDLTVGGKL
+529 EGLAVGGKL
-538 KMGEDAF
+538 KIVPVASGDNNGVAF
-545 LTSAGAYPVG
+545 VA
-555 AIYLSVND
+555 LS
-563 TDPASLFGGT
+563 
-573 WERISQGQSL
+573 
-583 LGAGPNAL
+583 
-591 AVNMWKRVS
+591 

>member
-17 DKVIQPLKATVHK
+17 DKVIQPLKATVRK

-35 YYLDLACGT
+35 YYLDLTCGT
-44 EYLAW
+44 EYLPW

-111 LNAATEP
+111 LNTATEP

-123 TVSDINTINSFRCV
+123 IVSDINTINSFRCV
-137 RKSLYDAITT
+137 RKSLYEAIQT
-147 VLGRWG
+147 VLERWG

-162 IGIRQSIGADNGV
+162 IGIRQNIGADNGV

-190 DWSDVCTKLLPE
+190 DWSDVCTKILPE
-202 GSDGILLNALDS
+202 GANGLLLNALDD
-214 KQSIYMEAPKQYDL
+214 KQSIYMESSTQYDI
-228 PYVKTVQF
+228 PYCKTVQF
-236 SQSDIKQENYKTP
+236 SQSDIKQENYKTA
-249 DGKDDET
+249 DGKNDET
-256 AYKRALI
+256 AYKRACL

-275 DNCVPKVNYKM
+275 ENCVPKVNYKM

-422 GDFTSAWTIDGTFN
+422 GDFTSAWTIDGTLN

-518 GVFSMSNGYVE
+518 GVFSMRNGYVE

>member
-17 DKVIQPLKATVHK
+17 DKVIQPLKATVRK

-35 YYLDLACGT
+35 YYLDLTCGT
-44 EYLAW
+44 EYLPW

-74 THTKITCKCNHVFY
+74 THTKITCKCNHIFY

-96 DSYVVDSTCNQALDH
+96 DAYVVDSTCNQALDH
-111 LNAATEP
+111 LNTATEP
-118 KSPFR
+118 KSPFK
-123 TVSDINTINSFRCV
+123 TISDINTISSFRCV
-137 RKSLYDAITT
+137 RKSLYEAITT
-147 VLGRWG
+147 VLERWG

-181 NLKTITATY
+181 NLKSIEASY
-190 DWSDVCTKLLPE
+190 DWSAVCTKILPE
-202 GSDGILLNALDS
+202 GANGLLLNALDG
-214 KQSIYMEAPKQYDL
+214 KQSIYMESSTQYDI
-228 PYVKTVQF
+228 PYCKTVQF
-236 SQSDIKQENYKTP
+236 SQSDIKQEDYKTP
-249 DGKDDET
+249 DGKHNDET
-256 AYKRALI
+256 AYKRACL
-263 ADLRQQAQKYLE
+263 ADLRQQAQKYLDE
-275 DNCVPKVNYKM
+275 NCVPKVNYKM
-286 SANLEKITDIGDTI
+286 SANLEKVTDIGDTI

-351 NAAQQINNQTVS
+351 DAAHAVNSSIVTTVNDRIS
-363 TINGK
+363 
-368 LNESEAKINSVLGGS
+368 ESENKITNLVGGS

-407 RINSTGISFSSNGIS
+407 RINSAGIGFSSSGIS
-422 GDFTSAWTIDGTFN
+422 GSFTSAWAIDGTLN
-436 MQSINVIN
+436 MQNINVIN

-459 QDNSNGVMLVKS
+459 QDNGNGVMLVKS

-479 LDNSGLTMWA
+479 MDNGGLTMWA
-489 QDGSHIVISA
+489 TDGSHIVVSA

-505 YDSADKITYTARN
+505 YDSANRITYTARN
-518 GVFSMSNGYVE
+518 GVFSMRNGYIE
-529 EDLTVGGKL
+529 EGLAVGGKL
-538 KMGEDAF
+538 KIVPVASGDNNGVAF
-545 LTSAGAYPVG
+545 VA
-555 AIYLSVND
+555 LS
-563 TDPASLFGGT
+563 
-573 WERISQGQSL
+573 
-583 LGAGPNAL
+583 
-591 AVNMWKRVS
+591 

>member
-17 DKVIQPLKATVHK
+17 DKVIQPLKATVRK

-35 YYLDLACGT
+35 YYLDLTCGT
-44 EYLAW
+44 EYLPW

-111 LNAATEP
+111 LNTATEP

-137 RKSLYDAITT
+137 RKSLYEAITT
-147 VLGRWG
+147 VLERWG

-181 NLKTITATY
+181 NLKSIEASY

-214 KQSIYMEAPKQYDL
+214 SVSVYMEASKQYDL
-228 PYVKTVQF
+228 PYTKTVQF
-236 SQSDIKQENYKTP
+236 SQSNIKQEDYKTP
-249 DGKDDET
+249 DGKHNDEV
-256 AYKRALI
+256 AYKKALL
-263 ADLRQQAQKYLE
+263 ADLRQQAQKYLDE
-275 DNCVPKVNYKM
+275 NCVPKVNYKM
-286 SANLEKITDIGDTI
+286 SADLEKITDIGDTI

-310 MMTNVISFEYD
+310 MMTHVISFEFD
-321 CIQGRYTSIEFGTFK
+321 CIQQRYTSIEFGTFK

-351 NAAQQINNQTVS
+351 DAAQAASSSIATTVKARLDESESKINNLV
-363 TINGK
+363 
-368 LNESEAKINSVLGGS
+368 GGS
-383 YVIYDGEQILVVDSL
+383 YVLYDGEQILVVDSL

-407 RINSTGISFSSNGIS
+407 RINSAGIGFSSSGINGS
-422 GDFTSAWTIDGTFN
+422 FTSAWTIDGTLN
-436 MQSINVIN
+436 MQNINVIN

-459 QDNSNGVMLVKS
+459 QDNGNGVMLVRS

-489 QDGSHIVISA
+489 QDGSHIVVSA

-505 YDSADKITYTARN
+505 YDSTNKITYTARN
-518 GVFSMSNGYVE
+518 GVFSMRNGYVE
-529 EDLTVGGKL
+529 EGLAVGGKL
-538 KMGEDAF
+538 KIVPVTSGDNDGVAF
-545 LTSAGAYPVG
+545 VA
-555 AIYLSVND
+555 LS
-563 TDPASLFGGT
+563 
-573 WERISQGQSL
+573 
-583 LGAGPNAL
+583 
-591 AVNMWKRVS
+591 

>member
-17 DKVIQPLKATVHK
+17 DKVIQPLKATVRK

-35 YYLDLACGT
+35 YYLDLTCGT
-44 EYLAW
+44 EYLQW

-74 THTKITCKCNHVFY
+74 THTKITCKCNHIFY

-111 LNAATEP
+111 LNTATEP
-118 KSPFR
+118 KSPFK
-123 TVSDINTINSFRCV
+123 TISDINTINSFRCV
-137 RKSLYDAITT
+137 RKSLYEAITT
-147 VLGRWG
+147 VLERWG
-153 GHLVRDGWT
+153 GHLVRDGWA

-181 NLKTITATY
+181 NLKSIEASY

-214 KQSIYMEAPKQYDL
+214 SVSVYMEASKQYDL
-228 PYVKTVQF
+228 PYTKTVQF
-236 SQSDIKQENYKTP
+236 SQSDINQEDYKTP
-249 DGKDDET
+249 DGKNNDEV
-256 AYKRALI
+256 AYKQALLS
-263 ADLRQQAQKYLE
+263 DLRQQAQKYLDE
-275 DNCVPKVNYKM
+275 NCVPKVNYKM

-310 MMTNVISFEYD
+310 MMTNVISFEFD
-321 CIQGRYTSIEFGTFK
+321 CIQQRYTSIEFGTFK

-351 NAAQQINNQTVS
+351 DAAQAVNSSIATTV
-363 TINGK
+363 NDR
-368 LNESEAKINSVLGGS
+368 LNESENKINNLYSGS

-407 RINSTGISFSSNGIS
+407 RINSAGIGFSSSGIDGS
-422 GDFTSAWTIDGTFN
+422 FTSAWTIDGTLN
-436 MQSINVIN
+436 MQDINVIN

-459 QDNSNGVMLVKS
+459 QDNGNGVMLVKS

-479 LDNSGLTMWA
+479 MDNGGLTMWA
-489 QDGSHIVISA
+489 TDGSHIVVSA

-505 YDSADKITYTARN
+505 YDSANRITYTARN
-518 GVFSMSNGYVE
+518 GVFSMRNGYIE
-529 EDLTVGGKL
+529 EGLAVGGKL
-538 KMGEDAF
+538 KIVPVASGDNNGVAF
-545 LTSAGAYPVG
+545 VA
-555 AIYLSVND
+555 LS
-563 TDPASLFGGT
+563 
-573 WERISQGQSL
+573 
-583 LGAGPNAL
+583 
-591 AVNMWKRVS
+591 

>member
-17 DKVIQPLKATVHK
+17 DKVIQPLKAAVHK

-35 YYLDLACGT
+35 YYLDLTCGT
-44 EYLAW
+44 EYLPW

-111 LNAATEP
+111 LNTATEP
-118 KSPFR
+118 KSPFE
-123 TVSDINTINSFRCV
+123 TVSDINTISSFRCV
-137 RKSLYDAITT
+137 RKSLYEAITT
-147 VLGRWG
+147 VLERWG

-181 NLKTITATY
+181 NLKSIEASY
-190 DWSDVCTKLLPE
+190 DWGDVCTKILPE
-202 GSDGILLNALDS
+202 GANGLLLNALDG
-214 KQSIYMEAPKQYDL
+214 KQSIYMESSTQYDI
-228 PYVKTVQF
+228 PYCKTVQF
-236 SQSDIKQENYKTP
+236 SQSDIKQENYKTA
-249 DGKDDET
+249 DGKNDET
-256 AYKRALI
+256 AYKCACL

-275 DNCVPKVNYKM
+275 ENCVPKVNYKM

-310 MMTNVISFEYD
+310 MMTHVISFEFD
-321 CIQGRYTSIEFGTFK
+321 CIQQRYTSIEFGTFK

-351 NAAQQINNQTVS
+351 DAAQAASSSIATTVKARLDESESKINNLV
-363 TINGK
+363 
-368 LNESEAKINSVLGGS
+368 GGS
-383 YVIYDGEQILVVDSL
+383 YVLYDGEQILVVDSL

-407 RINSTGISFSSNGIS
+407 RINSAGIGFSSSGINGN
-422 GDFTSAWTIDGTFN
+422 FTSAWTIDGTLN
-436 MQSINVIN
+436 MQNVNVIN

-459 QDNSNGVMLVKS
+459 QDNGNGVMLVKS

-489 QDGSHIVISA
+489 QDGSHITISA

-505 YDSADKITYTARN
+505 YDSANKITYTARN
-518 GVFSMSNGYVE
+518 GVFSMRNGYVE
-529 EDLTVGGKL
+529 EGLAVGGKL
-538 KMGEDAF
+538 KIVPVTSGDNTGVAF
-545 LTSAGAYPVG
+545 VA
-555 AIYLSVND
+555 LS
-563 TDPASLFGGT
+563 
-573 WERISQGQSL
+573 
-583 LGAGPNAL
+583 
-591 AVNMWKRVS
+591 